1 MSSRKETIENWFR
14 ETENNNMLSD
24 IIRSAAGN
32 TIELYIT
39 GLSENYH
46 EIKHYKQDDS
56 DLMWFSLSLH
66 GCEDRQE
73 EIDQLRGAIE
83 QEIEDEDFNI

>member
-1 MSSRKETIENWFR
+1 MSSRKEAIEKFLELTTDEDLDNII
-14 ETENNNMLSD
+14 TNSSD
-24 IIRSAAGN
+24 K
-32 TIELYIT
+32 IELYIT
-39 GLSENYH
+39 GLTENYH